1 MTSGS
6 APSSSPMT
14 KARQLQ
20 ALTYGK
26 SQFYPPTLTNYN
38 IGSSSNSDP
47 EHASEVMYALA
58 SVEKEFRDSGKAAPV
73 ALSLCFSEA
82 SAPIPEDMNMFRKIF
97 RRVAHSPSSMK
108 ILLLEKNKDF
118 TSPSDWHDLQ
128 VVVMALG
135 STHTTKW
142 LEDMQR
148 VFFYHANRTA
158 FTLLEP
164 RAAIMESV
172 YLESN
177 APHVGYFSEQDVC
190 VLHKGTRASAASAAL
205 SHALCPAGQLSRVSV
220 PLTCSC
226 HRRTAS
232 PKASGHGCPCSRLF
246 PPAAWIQRISVSP
259 TGINDRVGQNVD
271 KFLANLPEHN
281 KYGTARFRF
290 TNSSDM
296 PQGYCWETGDAHY
309 ERKSQSRI
317 YTNAT
322 YSVPFSHPF
331 PASTASAS
339 VAIISASGGNAIDKA
354 MDMALS
360 RMYYAHRHG
369 YKYQHLVSEEYTDYF
384 GGAFLEKVKNMDNY
398 PKNVMSKVVMIV
410 STMYLNMDK
419 EWIMWMDDDTWI
431 NPGWMSMP
439 LDVYLKD
446 VPADKLIVLGNHRS
460 AQSNVLFIRNNER
473 GRQLG
478 RDWLAIAMS
487 GYVQCHGF
495 DQGAL
500 EILIVSRLYENAH
513 PNPDSANNIRTSVP
527 YNFTCLQEKWVSETL
542 PIFPFDFF
550 TEVMGHD
557 QPRDVKHPWGCD
569 GGPDWSCDFKFEKVL
584 REVGFLGVSSGFHMP
599 LSSFSQGCAND
610 YFPDFHV
617 TAETAERPR
626 LHVGFCSRLDEI
638 QGTEF
643 LYDGPVGGG
652 NDYVRRFAVNGWM
665 INHKADINYYEAYRD
680 SHACKKSETFARLC
694 NASLVESMIRN
705 KIKKNDKLILLT
717 GGYAY
722 ETQTKQYCSGGPS
735 LLAFQKNETY
745 MKFYPNV
752 IAAAKKIEILDW
764 HRRQDKSIYGE
775 YQPIDKFNGKYFQPA
790 DYCELSCSEK
800 SSVRHNGRNV
810 LFCLRGKS

>member
-1 MTSGS
+1 MSVFRLCWLAILLFSNSAPASSVVIKPHITTSRAQLRKAVPSPVHSEDVLIINIIGDDQPQREQAMTHAIAFLNSFTSICKHDLHCRVFMSSATMTSGS

-296 PQGYCWETGDAHY
+296 PQGYCWETG
-309 ERKSQSRI
+309 
-317 YTNAT
+317 
-322 YSVPFSHPF
+322 
-331 PASTASAS
+331 
-339 VAIISASGGNAIDKA
+339 
-354 MDMALS
+354 
-360 RMYYAHRHG
+360 
-369 YKYQHLVSEEYTDYF
+369 
-384 GGAFLEKVKNMDNY
+384 
-398 PKNVMSKVVMIV
+398 
-410 STMYLNMDK
+410 
-419 EWIMWMDDDTWI
+419 
-431 NPGWMSMP
+431 
-439 LDVYLKD
+439 
-446 VPADKLIVLGNHRS
+446 
-460 AQSNVLFIRNNER
+460 
-473 GRQLG
+473 
-478 RDWLAIAMS
+478 
-487 GYVQCHGF
+487 
-495 DQGAL
+495 
-500 EILIVSRLYENAH
+500 
-513 PNPDSANNIRTSVP
+513 
-527 YNFTCLQEKWVSETL
+527 
-542 PIFPFDFF
+542 
-550 TEVMGHD
+550 
-557 QPRDVKHPWGCD
+557 
-569 GGPDWSCDFKFEKVL
+569 
-584 REVGFLGVSSGFHMP
+584 
-599 LSSFSQGCAND
+599 
-610 YFPDFHV
+610 
-617 TAETAERPR
+617 
-626 LHVGFCSRLDEI
+626 
-638 QGTEF
+638 
-643 LYDGPVGGG
+643 
-652 NDYVRRFAVNGWM
+652 
-665 INHKADINYYEAYRD
+665 
-680 SHACKKSETFARLC
+680 
-694 NASLVESMIRN
+694 
-705 KIKKNDKLILLT
+705 
-717 GGYAY
+717 
-722 ETQTKQYCSGGPS
+722 
-735 LLAFQKNETY
+735 
-745 MKFYPNV
+745 
-752 IAAAKKIEILDW
+752 
-764 HRRQDKSIYGE
+764 
-775 YQPIDKFNGKYFQPA
+775 
-790 DYCELSCSEK
+790 
-800 SSVRHNGRNV
+800 
-810 LFCLRGKS
+810 